1 MSPFGGRWFRFCWW
15 KKRRHS
21 RLRDGYGITVIG
33 EMDRRM
39 GEAEAGAHMDRM
51 LQRGWTLC
59 EQGQRR
65 GRHLEGGSCAREG
78 KPWEIR
84 GQARCTEKGREG
96 ENEEEK
102 ED

>member
-1 MSPFGGRWFRFCWW
+1 MRN
-15 KKRRHS
+15 
-21 RLRDGYGITVIG
+21 G
-33 EMDRRM
+33 EL
-39 GEAEAGAHMDRM
+39 GEERGQSVVGAHMDRM

-65 GRHLEGGSCAREG
+65 GRHLEGGSCAREE

-84 GQARCTEKGREG
+84 GQVRRTEKGREG